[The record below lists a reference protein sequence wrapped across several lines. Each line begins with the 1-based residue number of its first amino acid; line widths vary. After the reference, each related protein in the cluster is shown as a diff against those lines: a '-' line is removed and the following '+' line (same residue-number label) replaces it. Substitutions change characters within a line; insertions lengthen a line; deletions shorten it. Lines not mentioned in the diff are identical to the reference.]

1 MPFFTQSNS
10 FLSIPSRSR
19 ARTETRRHDD
29 VEEFLSSDLE
39 LSFASTVSLNSP
51 SRDPVLLTPESDY
64 AEPMDIS
71 PAPALKPTHG
81 RPRAFTSA
89 ARLFGNDMSNRISPN
104 AAIEPSPSFHVE
116 STRSSSS
123 KRTQRAALPTQ
134 WLFSAK
140 QDTSNS
146 SIEPSSPGDDD
157 AMDVDSSSYIV
168 EVSPD
173 MHSFRA
179 GAQSAAPTVTTFN
192 NLFYD
197 TMSPSGPSAPLG
209 KKRRSHSPERIR
221 LVEDDL
227 SSSPAPPSSP
237 SVSKLERKASA
248 SLLNGFGK
256 PSLSGLGTPPQ
267 NAVKR
272 PRRPALS
279 AMVPPGD
286 SPAMQSAYPVLT
298 VNGNQPEAPKL
309 PPVRRAFSAMVAP
322 VPSALEQFSDESSF
336 DGADFSSPAQA
347 YAKRQQMKTIR
358 RCDGTEDFRPLTG
371 ATAMVTNE
379 SSPSSKFFMP
389 GFGDNEALGKI
400 LPCHRVTE
408 DGLMRIT
415 PETMDDLLNGVYE
428 SKIHD
433 YHVIDCRFDYEYS
446 GGHISR
452 AVNINTTAAV
462 EELLLGPSLL
472 KPKPSV
478 SGDPAKKTVLIFHC
492 EFSAKRGPTFAKH
505 LRSKDRAM
513 NNIVY
518 PKVHYPEL
526 YILEGGYS
534 AYFKRSPHSC
544 EPRGYVSMDDPM
556 HAASRRGDLDQFRK
570 TKFGR
575 HKSYAYGD
583 PGAKNTLLSQQ
594 QMKRNSAPT
603 SGPPTMFAAG
613 NAARSRRGGSLMTL
627 TEDGSHTADGD
638 ETDIDIGDSPC
649 PPPTKAAASKS
660 KKAGRAPLSRA
671 ETYGPARMPI

>member
-1 MPFFTQSNS
+1 MPFFTQANN

-19 ARTETRRHDD
+19 ARSDVRRPDD
-29 VEEFLSSDLE
+29 VDEFLSSDLE

-51 SRDPVLLTPESDY
+51 SREPVLLTPDSDY

-71 PAPALKPTHG
+71 PAPPPKPSFG
-81 RPRAFTSA
+81 RPRALTSG
-89 ARLFGNDMSNRISPN
+89 ARIFGNDMSNRITPN
-104 AAIEPSPSFHVE
+104 TSLEPSPSLHIE
-116 STRSSSS
+116 SVRSSSA
-123 KRTQRAALPTQ
+123 KRTQRAALPTE

-146 SIEPSSPGDDD
+146 SIEPASPGDD
-157 AMDVDSSSYIV
+157 AMDVDTSYVVEDSSAMYSL
-168 EVSPD
+168 
-173 MHSFRA
+173 RA
-179 GAQSAAPTVTTFN
+179 GAQSAAPTVTTFQ
-192 NLFYD
+192 NLFYES
-197 TMSPSGPSAPLG
+197 MSPSAPAG
-209 KKRRSHSPERIR
+209 KKRRSHSPERTP
-221 LVEDDL
+221 LVDDDF
-227 SSSPAPPSSP
+227 SSSPAPSSP

-248 SLLNGFGK
+248 SLLNNFGK

-267 NAVKR
+267 NVIKR

-279 AMVPPGD
+279 AMVSPGD
-286 SPAMQSAYPVLT
+286 SPVAQSAYPVLS
-298 VNGNQPEAPKL
+298 NDGKQPGGPKL

-322 VPSALEQFSDESSF
+322 VPTALEQLSDESSF

-371 ATAMVTNE
+371 ATAMITNE

-389 GFGDNEALGKI
+389 GFGDNEAGGKI
-400 LPCHRVTE
+400 LPCHRVSE

-415 PETMDDLLNGVYE
+415 PGTMDNLLNGVYDN
-428 SKIHD
+428 KIHD
-433 YHVIDCRFDYEYS
+433 YHIIDCRFDYEYT
-446 GGHISR
+446 GGHISG

-472 KPKPSV
+472 KPRPSV
-478 SGDPAKKTVLIFHC
+478 SGDQAKKTILIFHC
-492 EFSAKRGPTFAKH
+492 EYSAKRGPTFAKH

-513 NNIVY
+513 NNHVY

-534 AYFKRSPHSC
+534 AYFKRSPQHC
-544 EPRGYVSMDDPM
+544 EPQGYVSMDDPL

-570 TKFGR
+570 AKFGR

-583 PGAKNTLLSQQ
+583 ASAKNTMLSQQ
-594 QMKRNSAPT
+594 QLKRNSAPS
-603 SGPPTMFAAG
+603 SGPPPMFAAG
-613 NAARSRRGGSLMTL
+613 NAARSRRGTGSLMTL
-627 TEDGSHTADGD
+627 TEDSSNLADGD
-638 ETDIDIGDSPC
+638 ETDVDIGDSPC
-649 PPPTKAAASKS
+649 PPPTKTTTLKS
-660 KKAGRAPLSRA
+660 KKAGRVPLSRA
-671 ETYGPARMPI
+671 ETYGPARMPV